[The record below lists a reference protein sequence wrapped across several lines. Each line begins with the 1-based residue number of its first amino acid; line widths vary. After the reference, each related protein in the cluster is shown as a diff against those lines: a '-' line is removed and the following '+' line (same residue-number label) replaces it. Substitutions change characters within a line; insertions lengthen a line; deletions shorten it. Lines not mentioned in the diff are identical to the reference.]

1 MTMTIAKIIEELKA
15 ENPKPMAQTNGE
27 KYEMT
32 GDELKEYYED
42 TAKLI
47 LSQRQKEA
55 DAIAQAA
62 KKAEILDRLGLTA
75 EEAAILL
82 K

>member
-1 MTMTIAKIIEELKA
+1 MTIAQIIEELKT
-15 ENPKPMAQTNGE
+15 ENPKPMGQTNGE

-32 GDELKEYYED
+32 GDELKEYYEKA
-42 TAKLI
+42 AKVVFK
-47 LSQRQKEA
+47 QRQKEA
-55 DAIAQAA
+55 EATATAAQ
-62 KKAEILDRLGLTA
+62 KAEILDRLGLTA